1 MSNESKE
8 IFLSNFS
15 QNNKNTHVGFCVLG
29 GRFSEGVDLTN
40 DKLLGVIV
48 IGGGMP
54 QIGVDRDIIKKHFDS
69 KSHNGFDYAYTYPGI
84 IKVLQAVLRCIRTNK
99 DKGIIMLIYHRS
111 SQSTCKKLFTSQWY
125 PNKIARKS
133 KDISSICK
141 KIWENIKEI

>member
-99 DKGIIMLIYHRS
+99 DKGIIMLIFIDTLIAHVKSYL
-111 SQSTCKKLFTSQWY
+111 QVNGTQIKLLEKV
-125 PNKIARKS
+125 KI
-133 KDISSICK
+133 
-141 KIWENIKEI
+141 

>member
-1 MSNESKE
+1 
-8 IFLSNFS
+8 
-15 QNNKNTHVGFCVLG
+15 
-29 GRFSEGVDLTN
+29 
-40 DKLLGVIV
+40 
-48 IGGGMP
+48 MP

-99 DKGIIMLIYHRS
+99 DKGIIMLIYHRY

>member
-29 GRFSEGVDLTN
+29 GHFSEGVDLTN

-99 DKGIIMLIYHRS
+99 DKGIIMLILIDTLIAHVKSYL
-111 SQSTCKKLFTSQWY
+111 QVNGTQIKLLEKV
-125 PNKIARKS
+125 KI
-133 KDISSICK
+133 
-141 KIWENIKEI
+141 